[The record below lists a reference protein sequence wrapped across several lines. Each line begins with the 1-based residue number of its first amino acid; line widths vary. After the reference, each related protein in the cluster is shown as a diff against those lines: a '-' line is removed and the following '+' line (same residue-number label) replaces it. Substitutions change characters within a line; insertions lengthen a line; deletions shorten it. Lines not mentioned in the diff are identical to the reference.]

1 MPLRNFLLMNMYT
14 YNFKIPPIAYK
25 KLLLNLFEKK
35 TPFPILKCWSNKSD
49 NVILI

>member
-14 YNFKIPPIAYK
+14 YNSKIPPIAYK
-25 KLLLNLFEKK
+25 KLLLNLFKE
-35 TPFPILKCWSNKSD
+35 TFPILKCSSNNSD